1 MAIVI
6 LLIIFGINHNFFDL
20 GGHSPIA
27 LQLFAQIERIWKKHI
42 LFSVLLESPTIG
54 TLADTLRQSR
64 STTWSP
70 LVLLK
75 SGRNKPPLFCIHPI
89 GGNLFEY
96 YNLVTKLDL
105 ERPIYGLQAQG
116 LDREKQPLDRIED
129 MASNFIRSI
138 QTIQPHGSYFLVG
151 YSFGGTIAFEIARQL
166 TARGQKVAWLGLLDI
181 RSPTLKQIKLPFLQ
195 RLSIHANRL
204 QQFRLQQQIDYFIDI
219 VLYRKKWS
227 IEVSRSLNY
236 SISTC

>member
-1 MAIVI
+1 
-6 LLIIFGINHNFFDL
+6 
-20 GGHSPIA
+20 
-27 LQLFAQIERIWKKHI
+27 
-42 LFSVLLESPTIG
+42 
-54 TLADTLRQSR
+54 
-64 STTWSP
+64 
-70 LVLLK
+70 LLK

-105 ERPIYGLQAQG
+105 ERPIYGLHSQG

-151 YSFGGTIAFEIARQL
+151 YSFGGTISFEIARQL

-181 RSPTLKQIKLPFLQ
+181 RSPTLKQVKL
-195 RLSIHANRL
+195 SNI
-204 QQFRLQQQIDYFIDI
+204 
-219 VLYRKKWS
+219 
-227 IEVSRSLNY
+227 
-236 SISTC
+236 